1 MLDYPIVKCYINL
14 FMQTNNRKAK
24 MTRIRLNQEYRNK
37 IANRMRVHL
46 EQEDTHEKQNYD
58 NLKADQIDINDNAW
72 KIAEKIVRRH
82 YTLDDVAKAQYL
94 QDKFENVDTIAKDSC
109 FHFHYLGQVEDRDY
123 DNNPITK
130 EATIEKHF
138 DFRLNG
144 SFDTDSNSSYSRDD
158 SGYGYALFRDEL
170 KAQDNCNPDILIEQ
184 EGKDNNPHKTKYCD
198 NNSKYLG
205 DEDSGYG
212 KEWNE
217 KYQLDLIG
225 RNYCRDRSIACSKQ
239 EFMMLQDWKQA
250 KGQFVIAHH
259 KWIKSILDQ
268 MKEIKLGLKGYKYL
282 DEAIELA
289 TELGLNISDAE
300 IIRTNSTGLTIYNPK
315 NLADRIKGMKNKRE
329 KTREEKIAERLLY
342 DQQSEVAN

>member
-1 MLDYPIVKCYINL
+1 
-14 FMQTNNRKAK
+14 MQTNRKAQ

-46 EQEDTHEKQNYD
+46 EQEDTIEKQNYD

-72 KIAEKIVRRH
+72 KVAEKIVRRH
-82 YTLDDVAKAQYL
+82 YTLDDVEKAQYL

-109 FHFHYLGQVEDRDY
+109 FHFHYMGEVEGRDY
-123 DNNPITK
+123 DNNPIIEK
-130 EATIEKHF
+130 KAIEKHF
-138 DFRLNG
+138 DFSLNG
-144 SFDTDSNSSYSRDD
+144 SIDTDNNSSYSRDNE
-158 SGYGYALFRDEL
+158 YGYALFRDEL

-184 EGKDNNPHKTKYCD
+184 EGKDHNPHKTKYTEA
-198 NNSKYLG
+198 NNKYLG
-205 DEDSGYG
+205 NDDSGYG
-212 KEWNE
+212 KQWNE

-225 RNYCRDRSIACSKQ
+225 RNYCRDRSIACTEQ
-239 EFMMLQDWKQA
+239 EFMMLQEWKQA
-250 KGQFVIAHH
+250 KGKFVIAHH

-315 NLADRIKGMKNKRE
+315 NLADRIKGMKNKRV
-329 KTREEKIAERLLY
+329 KTKAEKIAERLLY
-342 DQQSEVAN
+342 EQQQSVN

>member
-1 MLDYPIVKCYINL
+1 MARL
-14 FMQTNNRKAK
+14 
-24 MTRIRLNQEYRNK
+24 RLNQEYRNK

-46 EQEDTHEKQNYD
+46 EQEDTIEKQNYD
-58 NLKADQIDINDNAW
+58 NLKAQQIDINDNAW
-72 KIAEKIVRRH
+72 KVAEKIVRRH

-109 FHFHYLGQVEDRDY
+109 FHFHYMGEVESRDY
-123 DNNPITK
+123 DNNPITETK
-130 EATIEKHF
+130 AIESHF

-144 SFDTDSNSSYSRDD
+144 SIDTDSNSSYSRDD
-158 SGYGYALFRDEL
+158 NGYSYALFRDEL
-170 KAQDNCNPDILIEQ
+170 KAQENCNPDILIEQ
-184 EGKDNNPHKTKYCD
+184 EGKDSNPHRTKYTD
-198 NNSKYLG
+198 NNNKYLG
-205 DEDSGYG
+205 NDDSGYG

-225 RNYCRDRSIACSKQ
+225 RDYCRDRSIACNEQ
-239 EFMMLQDWKQA
+239 EYMMLIDWKKQ
-250 KGQFVIAHH
+250 KGQFVMAHH

-289 TELGLNISDAE
+289 NELGLAITDAE
-300 IIRTNSTGLTIYNPK
+300 IVRTNSTGLTIYNPK

-329 KTREEKIAERLLY
+329 KTREEKIAERMAYMKAQNSL
-342 DQQSEVAN
+342 N